1 MERTGDGAKRRFDPM
16 WPSAPHETFCLSN
29 PEVCWYN
36 FRSYLTLRT
45 RFSAGKEHP
54 LRLAPILS
62 AILLLIFCSSPYAQ
76 VFYQYPDAPTVEP
89 GRVDVGTYL
98 SGGEDLFR
106 LGGFGRLGIARY
118 WDVGFEVLVEND
130 NGDWRGGAG
139 GDARYQLLPTTAKLP
154 FDLSADVGFGFASG
168 DNVTIY
174 QAPLGGIISSP
185 LKTDNG
191 TLITPYLG
199 VYAVFVR
206 TKTTRTGLPDVTDN
220 DVEAL
225 LRGGVSVNLTENL
238 EIFGALQLG
247 PHDLV
252 SVGMNYRL

>member
-1 MERTGDGAKRRFDPM
+1 LRIRCG
-16 WPSAPHETFCLSN
+16 PSAPCGSFCLSN
-29 PEVCWYN
+29 PDACWYN
-36 FRSYLTLRT
+36 FPNYLTLHT
-45 RFSAGKEHP
+45 RFNTREEHP

-76 VFYQYPDAPTVEP
+76 VFYQYPEATTVEP
-89 GRVDVGTYL
+89 GRFDVGTYL

-106 LGGFGRLGIARY
+106 LGGFSRLGIARY

-139 GDARYQLLPTTAKLP
+139 GDARYQLLPTTAKVP
-154 FDLSADVGFGFASG
+154 FDLSADAGFGFASG

-185 LKTDNG
+185 LKMDNG
-191 TLITPYLG
+191 TVITPYLG

-206 TKTTRTGLPDVTDN
+206 TKIKRPGLSDLSDN

-225 LRGGVSVNLTENL
+225 LRGGVSVDLTENL
-238 EIFGALQLG
+238 EIFGTLQLG
-247 PHDLV
+247 PYDLA
-252 SVGMNYRL
+252 SVGINYRL